1 MRKTIGCRDPM
12 ISLLFFLFF
21 SGVVVVVVA
30 LHAKRLSSRSGTNGH
45 IQFYLKFLS
54 EFLASQLNIL
64 VADPDLQLRRGVI
77 LLTLPAFLPSVIS
90 VIFLPKMRGG
100 SGPPGLL
107 PLDPPLYPS
116 CVFAH
121 PATALDLRLII

>member
-1 MRKTIGCRDPM
+1 MP
-12 ISLLFFLFF
+12 S
-21 SGVVVVVVA
+21 A
-30 LHAKRLSSRSGTNGH
+30 LDAKRISSRSGTNGH
-45 IQFYLKFLS
+45 IQFYLKILS

-64 VADPDLQLRRGVI
+64 VADPGLQLRRGVI

-90 VIFLPKMRGG
+90 IFLPKRRGGGG